1 MQYKV
6 GQLVRYVEDGDVGII
21 TSIEENGN
29 YWVEFASG
37 QTADCLCSELEA
49 VSLVFWLKSLTN
61 RCTDHSIQTRSTLTA
76 LSLQRISFGR
86 FSLMDACEALPPM

>member
-1 MQYKV
+1 MRGREPLQNNGANMQYKV

-37 QTADCLCSELEA
+37 QTADCLCSELEE
-49 VSLVFWLKSLTN
+49 V
-61 RCTDHSIQTRSTLTA
+61 
-76 LSLQRISFGR
+76 
-86 FSLMDACEALPPM
+86 